1 MERHHLT
8 CRAGCAWAAF
18 VVGTAYALVSVAWAL
33 GSTWAL
39 DTVGGAL
46 ETRAGSPALTALLW
60 ATVLLKL
67 TAAGLGLA
75 VVLPRIPPRR
85 PVVLAAWA
93 AAVVLNVYGGAL
105 TLGGLLVQADVL
117 HASQDADHYAMA
129 WHTYFWDPWFL
140 VWGLLL
146 TTALWRS
153 RSQQPSSRAHGM
165 GEENLVVG

>member
-1 MERHHLT
+1 VERHHLT
-8 CRAGCAWAAF
+8 SRVACAWAAF
-18 VVGTAYALVSVAWAL
+18 VVGTAYALVSVGWAL

-46 ETRAGSPALTALLW
+46 EARAGSPALTALLW

-146 TTALWRS
+146 TAALWRS
-153 RSQQPSSRAHGM
+153 RTQQAIAASFPIREQSIR
-165 GEENLVVG
+165 